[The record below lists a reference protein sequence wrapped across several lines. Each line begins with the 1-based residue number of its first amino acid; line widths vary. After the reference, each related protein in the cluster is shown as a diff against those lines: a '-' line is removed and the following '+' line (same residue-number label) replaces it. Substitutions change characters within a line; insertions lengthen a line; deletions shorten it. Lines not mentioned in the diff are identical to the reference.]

1 MADHPLLEQ
10 DYAIDTPESVTFAY
24 EVTGIGN
31 RFIAALIDSALLS
44 VALFLLNLLVLVA
57 LELVGDISLERLLD
71 GEPPSW
77 MGGMVIALYALLNF
91 SFFWG
96 YYILF
101 EWLWNGQTPGK
112 RFVKIRV
119 LRMDGN
125 PAGFVEVLLRNLVRP
140 IDFLPSGYG
149 LGLLV
154 MLLNE
159 KSRRLGDFAAG
170 TLVIRELA
178 DVSLDALATGSGANP
193 VAVDESLLLAFPNIR
208 NLTSTDYELIQEAL
222 ARFRR
227 GAIPHRSIERLAK
240 TVATRLGVDMPRG
253 WNHSLKLLQQIAAAY
268 RQLGG

>member
-1 MADHPLLEQ
+1 MADSPLLEQ

-24 EVTGIGN
+24 EVAGIGN
-31 RFIAALIDSALLS
+31 RFIAALIDSAVLG

-57 LELVGDISLERLLD
+57 LELVGDLSLDRLLD

-77 MGGMVIALYALLNF
+77 MGGLVIALYALLNF

-178 DVSLDALATGSGANP
+178 DVSLDALSTRPGSGPAS
-193 VAVDESLLLAFPNIR
+193 VDESLLLAFPNIR
-208 NLTSTDYELIQEAL
+208 SLTSADYELVQETL

-227 GAIPHRSIERLAK
+227 GAISHHSLERLAQ
-240 TVATRLGVDMPRG
+240 TLATRLDTESPRG
-253 WNHSLKLLQQIAAAY
+253 WDRSLKFLQRVAAAY

>member
-1 MADHPLLEQ
+1 MADHPFLEQ
-10 DYAIDTPESVTFAY
+10 EYAIDTPESVTFAY

-31 RFIAALIDSALLS
+31 RFIAALIDSALLG

-57 LELVGDISLERLLD
+57 LEMVGDISLERLMD
-71 GEPPSW
+71 GDPPSW
-77 MGGMVIALYALLNF
+77 AGGLVIALYALLNF

-119 LRMDGN
+119 LRLDGN

-154 MLLNE
+154 MLLNQ

-178 DVSLDALATGSGANP
+178 DVSLDALSTRSGSGPA
-193 VAVDESLLLAFPNIR
+193 AIDESLFLAFPNIR
-208 NLTSTDYELIQEAL
+208 SLTSADYELIQEAL

-227 GAIPHRSIERLAK
+227 GAISHRSMERLSQ
-240 TVATRLGVDMPRG
+240 TLATRLDSEPPRG
-253 WNHSLKLLQQIAAAY
+253 WDSSLKFLQRLAAAY
-268 RQLGG
+268 RQLSG

>member
-1 MADHPLLEQ
+1 MAEHPMLDQ

-24 EVTGIGN
+24 EVAGIGN
-31 RFIAALIDSALLS
+31 RFIAALIDTTILAAALL
-44 VALFLLNLLVLVA
+44 LLNLLVFVA
-57 LELVGDISLERLLD
+57 LGLLGDLSIDMLLGD
-71 GEPPSW
+71 EPPSW
-77 MGGMVIALYALLNF
+77 LGGLVIALYTLLNF
-91 SFFWG
+91 AFYWG

-125 PAGFVEVLLRNLVRP
+125 PAGFTEVLLRNLVRP
-140 IDFLPSGYG
+140 VDFLPGGYG

-178 DVSLDALATGSGANP
+178 DVSLDALATRSGANP
-193 VAVDESLLLAFPNIR
+193 AAVDESLLLAFPEIR
-208 NLTSTDYELIQEAL
+208 RLTSTDYELIQEVL
-222 ARFRR
+222 TRFRR
-227 GAIPHRSIERLAK
+227 GAISHRSMERLSQTLA
-240 TVATRLGVDMPRG
+240 ARLEVETPRG
-253 WNHSLKLLQQIAAAY
+253 WDSSLKFLQRVAAAY
-268 RQLGG
+268 RQMGR

>member
-1 MADHPLLEQ
+1 MAHHPILEQ

-31 RFIAALIDSALLS
+31 RFIAALIDSAVLA
-44 VALFLLNLLVLVA
+44 VVLFLLNLLVLVA
-57 LELVGDISLERLLD
+57 LELVGDLSLDRLMD

-77 MGGMVIALYALLNF
+77 MGGLVIALYALLNF

-125 PAGFVEVLLRNLVRP
+125 PAGFVEILLRNLVRP
-140 IDFLPSGYG
+140 LDFMPGGYG

-178 DVSLDALATGSGANP
+178 DVSLDALATRAGSNP
-193 VAVDESLLLAFPNIR
+193 AAVDESLLLAFPNIR
-208 NLTSTDYELIQEAL
+208 NLTSADYELVQETL

-227 GAIPHRSIERLAK
+227 GVISHRSMERLAQ
-240 TVATRLGVDMPRG
+240 TLAARLDVEMPRG
-253 WNHSLKLLQQIAAAY
+253 WDSSLKFLQQVAAAY

>member
-10 DYAIDTPESVTFAY
+10 EYAIDTPESVTFAY
-24 EVTGIGN
+24 EVAGIGN
-31 RFIAALIDSALLS
+31 RFIAALIDTALLFA
-44 VALFLLNLLVLVA
+44 ALLLLNLLVFVA
-57 LELVGDISLERLLD
+57 LGLLGDLAADSLLGD
-71 GEPPSW
+71 EPPSW
-77 MGGMVIALYALLNF
+77 LGGLAIALYALLNF
-91 SFFWG
+91 AFYWG

-140 IDFLPSGYG
+140 VDFLPGGYG

-178 DVSLDALATGSGANP
+178 DVSLDALAARSTS
-193 VAVDESLLLAFPNIR
+193 VAPEVDETLLLTFPEIR
-208 NLTSTDYELIQEAL
+208 RLTSADYELVQETL
-222 ARFRR
+222 ARLRR
-227 GAIPHRSIERLAK
+227 GTISQRAVDRLAL
-240 TVATRLGVDMPRG
+240 TIAARLQTDAPQGRG
-253 WNHSLKLLQQIAAAY
+253 QALRFLQQVAAAY
-268 RQLGG
+268 RQLGR

>member
-1 MADHPLLEQ
+1 MTDHPLLEQ
-10 DYAIDTPESVTFAY
+10 DYVIDTPESVAFTY

-31 RFIAALIDSALLS
+31 RFIAALIDSAVLG

-57 LELVGDISLERLLD
+57 LELVGDISMDRLLD

-77 MGGMVIALYALLNF
+77 LGGLTIALYALLNF

-112 RFVKIRV
+112 RVVKIRV
-119 LRMDGN
+119 LRLDGN
-125 PAGFVEVLLRNLVRP
+125 PAGFTEVLLRNLVRP
-140 IDFLPSGYG
+140 VDFLPGGYG

-178 DVSLDALATGSGANP
+178 DVSLDALATRSGANP
-193 VAVDESLLLAFPNIR
+193 AAVDESLLLAFPEIR
-208 NLTSTDYELIQEAL
+208 RLTSTDYELIQEVL
-222 ARFRR
+222 TRFRR
-227 GAIPHRSIERLAK
+227 GAISHRSMERLSQTLA
-240 TVATRLGVDMPRG
+240 ARLEVETPRG
-253 WNHSLKLLQQIAAAY
+253 WDSSLKFLQRVAAAY
-268 RQLGG
+268 RQMGR